1 MSSQG
6 HGFVMEN
13 RVRIELGLE
22 PRANGTD
29 IHDIDELPGETISI
43 KTTGSDLVC
52 CGDPVRLWN
61 YREDSRNHE
70 MIVFKYVQKD
80 DKTKRVTNTTILK
93 IDQSFLD
100 RLFGRATIDQIHEL
114 VNLIKSIPKGR
125 KQTPEEKKKI
135 KTIKNS
141 IPTGIIR
148 LNPKIDS
155 KQQRRLQCSFYMKDL
170 LKFERIGGTAW
181 RNLTIDPVINSPRRT
196 RNSRLESQSVPV

>member
-1 MSSQG
+1 
-6 HGFVMEN
+6 
-13 RVRIELGLE
+13 
-22 PRANGTD
+22 
-29 IHDIDELPGETISI
+29 
-43 KTTGSDLVC
+43 
-52 CGDPVRLWN
+52 
-61 YREDSRNHE
+61 

-170 LKFERIGGTAW
+170 LKFQRIEGTAW
-181 RNLTIDPVINSPRRT
+181 RNLFIDPVINSPRRT

>member
-1 MSSQG
+1 
-6 HGFVMEN
+6 MEN
-13 RVRIELGLE
+13 RVRIALGLE
-22 PRANGTD
+22 PRVNGTD
-29 IHDIDELPGETISI
+29 IHDIDEIPNETTSV
-43 KTTGSDLVC
+43 KTTGNDLVC

-61 YREDSRNHE
+61 YREDPRNHE
-70 MIVFKYVQKD
+70 MIVFKYVQED

-100 RLFGRATIDQIHEL
+100 RLFGRATIDQIREL

-125 KQTPEEKKKI
+125 EQTPDEKKKI

-155 KQQRRLQCSFYMKDL
+155 KLQRRLQCSFYMKDL
-170 LKFERIGGTAW
+170 LKFERIEGAVW
-181 RNLTIDPVINSPRRT
+181 RNLIIDPVINSPRRK